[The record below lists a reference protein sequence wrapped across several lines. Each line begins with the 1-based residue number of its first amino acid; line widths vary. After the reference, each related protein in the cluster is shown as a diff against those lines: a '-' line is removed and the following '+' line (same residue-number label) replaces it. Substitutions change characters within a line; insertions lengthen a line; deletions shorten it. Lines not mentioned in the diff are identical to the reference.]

1 MDKVETLTMTRCE
14 TMLAMANMLA
24 TQMDVD
30 PWVVIAISKLWTLA
44 CGPCKISESTINK
57 NGMCGPLE
65 KLLFLCFFQMGLKQP
80 SWDKQH
86 GILNHQSLD

>member
-30 PWVVIAISKLWTLA
+30 PWVVIAISKLWTSCMWTLQNF
-44 CGPCKISESTINK
+44 GIHNQQKWNVWTLGEIVVFVFLSNGFETTI
-57 NGMCGPLE
+57 
-65 KLLFLCFFQMGLKQP
+65 MG
-80 SWDKQH
+80 
-86 GILNHQSLD
+86 